1 MTVRKSRSTR
11 WMFDV
16 QRKDGK
22 IGTMSVF
29 ADSAAEADEN
39 ARFVAHLVGALYLAN
54 LTKHDT
60 CLL

>member
-1 MTVRKSRSTR
+1 MTVRETRSTR

-22 IGTMSVF
+22 IGTMCVF

-54 LTKHDT
+54 LTRHEACK
-60 CLL
+60 L